1 MLGTISHES
10 PPSSLLNSEAG
21 STPHSSWF
29 LRPPGSSD
37 QILTSA
43 RPASLGNA
51 GADFVSLNVLPTSVE
66 RSTFIPKNG
75 LQLEAYNLGVPRV
88 SISVEYTGMPGPNG
102 PRSENFPRDFDD
114 SATNAPFLVPII
126 SRTRS
131 ATVILQ
137 RQLGETSRHLR
148 PRASYRHPRG
158 RARSQC

>member
-37 QILTSA
+37 QILISA
-43 RPASLGNA
+43 RPSSLGNA
-51 GADFVSLNVLPTSVE
+51 GPDFVSLKLLPMSVE

-75 LQLEAYNLGVPRV
+75 LQLEAYIRGVPRV
-88 SISVEYTGMPGPNG
+88 STSVEYTGMPGPNG
-102 PRSENFPRDFDD
+102 PRSENRPRAFVA
-114 SATNAPFLVPII
+114 SATNTPFFVPII
-126 SRTRS
+126 NTTRS

-137 RQLGETSRHLR
+137 KR
-148 PRASYRHPRG
+148 
-158 RARSQC
+158 